1 MLRIQELD
9 YFRYTPLSIFLRPSL
24 LSPCVQ
30 KKKNVLFIYG
40 QVWPCGSIINIVQ
53 VSWVLSFSLKY
64 VHKNDEK

>member
-1 MLRIQELD
+1 MLRIQELN
-9 YFRYTPLSIFLRPSL
+9 YFGYTPLSIFLRPSL
-24 LSPCVQ
+24 LSQCV
-30 KKKNVLFIYG
+30 KKNVLFIYG